1 MQDEGLQVISE
12 GLDTLKNLARDM
24 NEVCSDHSFST
35 FYSINSLVRRLVS
48 FRFLNFLYPGI
59 GSAGPLD

>member
-24 NEVCSDHSFST
+24 NEVYSEQLFSK
-35 FYSINSLVRRLVS
+35 FYSIYSLSGLIS
-48 FRFLNFLYPGI
+48 FRFLNFVYPGI
-59 GSAGPLD
+59 G